1 MRSDKIM
8 DAIGMIDEELIAEA
22 VAETAKRKR
31 ISKKAMISLVAAIII
46 LLALGVT
53 SFARA
58 YDPVLDDI
66 LYTVFPDIA
75 ANLEPVNIS
84 DENNGIKMEVISA
97 EKEGKRAYIYISME
111 DLEGNRIDETID
123 LYDSVMLDLPFGFM
137 GNCDKIGFDEE
148 TGKAT
153 FLITIDRRNG
163 IPMPKGKVTFSVGC
177 FLSGRTEPEGFIDE
191 IDLAKAELEPEFEV
205 ETQRYR
211 KLKDKYELGSLQNKV
226 YWFAYERIPRV
237 IQNILNLNEN
247 YFEFEVYDE
256 ETEKYLAG
264 SGKTFYT
271 SKTGAE
277 FVGMGF
283 IDDELHIKVYYGNRH
298 YSDHIGFLTIFD
310 ENGNEIH
317 ASNMKYIRNFGEV
330 EPNLIAP
337 KETWVDYTFDISPDK
352 IESCRLYARYW
363 KYQNYVDGD
372 WEVTFRIP

>member
-1 MRSDKIM
+1 MKSDKIM

-22 VAETAKRKR
+22 HTEIIKRKR
-31 ISKKAMISLVAAIII
+31 ISKKMIISLVAAIII
-46 LLALGVT
+46 LLSFGLT

-58 YDPVLDDI
+58 YDPVLDEI

-75 ANLEPVNIS
+75 MNLKPVNLS

-123 LYDSVMLDLPFGFM
+123 LYDSVMLNLPFGFM
-137 GNCDKIGFDEE
+137 GNCDKIGFDKE

-177 FLSGRTEPEGFIDE
+177 FLSGRMEPEGFVDE
-191 IDLAKAELEPEFEV
+191 IDLTKADLEPKIEV
-205 ETQRYR
+205 ETQKYR
-211 KLKDKYELGSLQNKV
+211 KLKDKYEPGSIQNKI

-237 IQNILNLNEN
+237 IQNIFDLNEN
-247 YFEFEVYDE
+247 YFEYESYRE
-256 ETEKYLAG
+256 ETEKYLAD
-264 SGKTFYT
+264 SGKAFYT
-271 SKTGAE
+271 SETGAE
-277 FVGMGF
+277 FVSMGF

-317 ASNMKYIRNFGEV
+317 TSNMKYIRNFGEV
-330 EPNLIAP
+330 EPNLFAP
-337 KETWVDYTFDISPDK
+337 TETWVDYTFDISPDEIK
-352 IESCRLYARYW
+352 GCRLYAKYW
-363 KYQNYVDGD
+363 KYQNYVEGD
-372 WEVTFRIP
+372 WEITFRIP